1 MDIPFKKDDL
11 QTLLL
16 YRSSHSSNAIDFLQ
30 FQDIIVQLKS
40 IVARDQ
46 QREKEDEEQL
56 LADNNPNRANHKT
69 KLSKK
74 QLKRLKQVFNDCD
87 KDKTGSID
95 IEELSM
101 AMKKLGLEIDGKYS
115 NWSASLKSCCCCCCS
130 FCSRN
135 VFFSLTLIFYISF
148 PTTYIED
155 ELDQLM
161 EIIDKDHSGEISWPE
176 FLRTRND

>member
-115 NWSASLKSCCCCCCS
+115 N
-130 FCSRN
+130 
-135 VFFSLTLIFYISF
+135 
-148 PTTYIED
+148 
-155 ELDQLM
+155 
-161 EIIDKDHSGEISWPE
+161 
-176 FLRTRND
+176 